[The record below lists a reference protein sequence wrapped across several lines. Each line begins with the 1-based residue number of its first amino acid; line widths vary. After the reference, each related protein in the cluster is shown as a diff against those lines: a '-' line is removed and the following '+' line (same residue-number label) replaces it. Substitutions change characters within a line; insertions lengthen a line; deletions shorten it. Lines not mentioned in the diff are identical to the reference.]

1 MTVKHFM
8 TLQLI
13 IRRGLKK
20 KGKFCL
26 ENFLI
31 RLQQKNHKKFEWE
44 R

>member
-1 MTVKHFM
+1 MTVKHFT

-26 ENFLI
+26 ENYRI
-31 RLQQKNHKKFEWE
+31 HLQLKSRKKFEWE
-44 R
+44 K

>member
-26 ENFLI
+26 ENYHIL
-31 RLQQKNHKKFEWE
+31 LQQKNHKKFEWE
-44 R
+44 K

>member
-26 ENFLI
+26 ENYLI
-31 RLQQKNHKKFEWE
+31 LLLQKNLKKSEWE
-44 R
+44 K

>member
-26 ENFLI
+26 ENYLI
-31 RLQQKNHKKFEWE
+31 PLLQKNHKKCEWE